1 MFISYFILKDLDAS
15 ENDIFYHISNIQ
27 TILTVFGQCINWI
40 YCGFQQNNKLNM
52 NIRCQMFGIKYS
64 KKINSYF
71 MNKMYLKLSTHSLN
85 IFSKLRS
92 VKLDFLFS
100 GKSSYNI
107 SQTILWIKSFKS
119 FYFVV
124 CVLSLYLLTL
134 LEW

>member
-1 MFISYFILKDLDAS
+1 
-15 ENDIFYHISNIQ
+15 
-27 TILTVFGQCINWI
+27 
-40 YCGFQQNNKLNM
+40 
-52 NIRCQMFGIKYS
+52 MFGIKYS